1 MSSRPSKHFKRSR
14 LLIYQLNA
22 NSGEGTVM
30 TEKYRHTHTEH
41 THPRA
46 MSWKYTGNAVGQMRF
61 IT

>member
-1 MSSRPSKHFKRSR
+1 MSSRPSKHFEKSR
-14 LLIYQLNA
+14 QLIYQLNA

-30 TEKYRHTHTEH
+30 TEEYTQTHTER
-41 THPRA
+41 THPQA